1 MVVVGISFAV
11 VLVLGIILLLILKG
25 RAAGAAAAPP
35 SAVGEAPAAPAP
47 PQELAAATPPAPLGG
62 TRSAWVRFD
71 APAGT
76 IIQHGDQR
84 YAAGLSFPIP
94 PGRFDIEYRC
104 PGRTAPISTVIQ
116 VQDGR
121 SDTQVVPI
129 RCGLGR

>member
-1 MVVVGISFAV
+1 
-11 VLVLGIILLLILKG
+11 VLGIILLLFLRG
-25 RAAGAAAAPP
+25 RSAPAAAPP
-35 SAVGEAPAAPAP
+35 APVGEAPPAGTPAP
-47 PQELAAATPPAPLGG
+47 PQELAAATPPAPVGG
-62 TRSAWVRFD
+62 ARSAWVRFD

-76 IIQHGDQR
+76 VIQHGDQR

-94 PGRFDIEYRC
+94 PGPFTIEYRC

-116 VQDGR
+116 VQDAR